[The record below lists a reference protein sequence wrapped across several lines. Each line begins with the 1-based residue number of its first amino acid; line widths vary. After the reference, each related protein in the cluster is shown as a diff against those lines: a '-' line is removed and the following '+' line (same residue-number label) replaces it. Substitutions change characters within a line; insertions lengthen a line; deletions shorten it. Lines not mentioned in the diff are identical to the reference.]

1 MMKEQLPISRRIKN
15 IAPVRLITISFAL
28 VILIG
33 SGLLMLPIVAR
44 DGQTF
49 HYLDALFTAT
59 SATCVTG
66 LTVVDTWTHF
76 NGLGQAVILFFIQVG
91 GLGVVTFTTGFTVLM
106 RRKLG
111 LKDMVLASE
120 NTSGTGLEIPR
131 LLKTILLFTLTAEL
145 IGALILMV
153 RFVPEFGAYGI
164 WVSVF
169 MAVSGYCNAGF
180 DILGH
185 QLPGGSLINYAGD
198 PLVSL
203 TIALLIIIGG
213 LGFITISDIYLKKM
227 YPHILTL
234 YKRNQKSV
242 QHKKTS
248 LNFHTHVALITTAVL
263 LVLGTVVI
271 FVCEWSGSM
280 ADLNWGEKINASFF
294 QSASARTAGFASVN
308 IAQERSITQA
318 FTIILMFIGASPAS
332 TGGGIKTTT
341 LVVLI
346 ATVFSVIRGNEDTVL
361 LRRMIDKATVYRAL
375 AITLWGIL
383 AVMIPT
389 IIIAT
394 TNEEVG
400 ILSALFESASAFST
414 AGISMGIT
422 SSLNVASKLA
432 LIAGMFIGRV
442 GPVSLALAIAMRKG
456 RHSSSVLPEGKI
468 IVG

>member
-1 MMKEQLPISRRIKN
+1 MMKEQLPIGKRIKN
-15 IAPVRLITISFAL
+15 IPPVRLIVISFAL

-33 SGLLMLPIVAR
+33 SGLLMLPIAAR

-76 NGLGQAVILFFIQVG
+76 NGFGQAVILFLIQVG

-131 LLKTILLFTLTAEL
+131 LLKMILLFTVIAEL
-145 IGALILMV
+145 IGALILMI
-153 RFVPEFGAYGI
+153 RFVPEFGTYGI

-185 QLPGGSLINYAGD
+185 QQPGGSLINYAGD

-213 LGFITISDIYLKKM
+213 LGFIAISDIYFKKV
-227 YPHILTL
+227 YAFVIKL
-234 YKRNQKSV
+234 YKRNKFNV
-242 QHKKTS
+242 QKKTS
-248 LNFHTHVALITTAVL
+248 ALNFHTHVVLITTAIL
-263 LVLGTVVI
+263 LVVGTVVI
-271 FVCEWSGSM
+271 LACEWNDTM
-280 ADLNWGEKINASFF
+280 AHLNWGEKINAAFF
-294 QSASARTAGFASVN
+294 QSVSARTAGFASVD
-308 IAQERSITQA
+308 IGKEQSITQA
-318 FTIILMFIGASPAS
+318 FTILLMFIGASPAS

-346 ATVFSVIRGNEDTVL
+346 ATVLSVIRGNEDTVV

-375 AITLWGIL
+375 AIALCGIL
-383 AVMIPT
+383 VVMIPT
-389 IIIAT
+389 VIIAAT
-394 TNEEVG
+394 SDIG
-400 ILSALFESASAFST
+400 ILAAVFESTSAFST
-414 AGISMGIT
+414 TGITMGIT
-422 SSLNVASKLA
+422 PLLNTASKLA

-456 RHSSSVLPEGKI
+456 RHSSSILPEGKI